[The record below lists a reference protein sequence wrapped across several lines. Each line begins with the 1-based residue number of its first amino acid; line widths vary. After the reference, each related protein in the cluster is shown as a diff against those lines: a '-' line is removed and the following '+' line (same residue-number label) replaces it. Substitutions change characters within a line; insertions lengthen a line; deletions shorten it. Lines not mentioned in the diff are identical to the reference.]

1 LNYVGRGKRPPKG
14 KYYGN
19 DDEDTPFVK
28 FTKMI
33 QREFTRVLKEKI
45 ANASGERYEPEF
57 EVEVN
62 ESIKRIT
69 KSQIKEMFKNKNN

>member
-33 QREFTRVLKEKI
+33 QKEFTRVLKEKI

-62 ESIKRIT
+62 ESRRYLKSKIKSNPMRFR
-69 KSQIKEMFKNKNN
+69 K